1 LVGIFLKDE
10 VEALFTGNIVF
21 VGAMLLVTALLL
33 VLSHFTPSGKR
44 KIGFLDSVLIGIAQA
59 LAVIPGISRS
69 GATIT
74 TALFIG
80 NRRDEAARFSFLM
93 VIIPILAANFMDLL
107 GSETET
113 VVKTEAIPLIV
124 GFMAAFISGLLACRW
139 MINIVRKGKL
149 LYFGLYCF
157 LVGSIAI
164 IAGLTG

>member
-1 LVGIFLKDE
+1 
-10 VEALFTGNIVF
+10 
-21 VGAMLLVTALLL
+21 M
-33 VLSHFTPSGKR
+33 
-44 KIGFLDSVLIGIAQA
+44 
-59 LAVIPGISRS
+59 IPGISRS

-74 TALFIG
+74 TALFVG